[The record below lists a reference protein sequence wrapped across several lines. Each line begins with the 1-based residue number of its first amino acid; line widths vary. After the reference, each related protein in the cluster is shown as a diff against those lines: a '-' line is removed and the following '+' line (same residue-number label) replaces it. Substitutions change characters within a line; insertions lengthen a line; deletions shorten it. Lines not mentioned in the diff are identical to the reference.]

1 MNKFIP
7 YEKLSKRERRAR
19 DAERRETWGMSP
31 VTRRPSNPK
40 AYNRKKT
47 RTDIENALNVFSFL
61 YCSFIREIIKDSI
74 VKMCTRQCNNRRAYF
89 VYGYGR

>member
-1 MNKFIP
+1 MKKFVP

-31 VTRRPSNPK
+31 VTRRPPNPK

-61 YCSFIREIIKDSI
+61 YCSFIGDYKGFHRKNL
-74 VKMCTRQCNNRRAYF
+74 RQAM
-89 VYGYGR
+89 